1 MYLQQ
6 VTEWVLV
13 LLNVYADMLMCACSR
28 ERAFVGILEIG
39 ASVCHCQTDLF
50 SDGVQGGGCFVIQE
64 DGWIL

>member
-1 MYLQQ
+1 MG
-6 VTEWVLV
+6 VCSVKCV
-13 LLNVYADMLMCACSR
+13 CRHANVCVQR

-64 DGWIL
+64 DGRIL